1 MSCCTRATLPPARA
15 KASPSRA
22 SISGSQDGTG
32 AASALRRMQRT
43 VLRDSLS
50 ARLISGRVRPCAL
63 STRTLLRISV
73 GMMLGMAL
81 DVVAKSLEAV
91 LHTSDGPSTA
101 ASGNGQIRGSR
112 LLTRAMITLTR

>member
-1 MSCCTRATLPPARA
+1 
-15 KASPSRA
+15 
-22 SISGSQDGTG
+22 
-32 AASALRRMQRT
+32 
-43 VLRDSLS
+43 
-50 ARLISGRVRPCAL
+50 
-63 STRTLLRISV
+63 
-73 GMMLGMAL
+73 MMLGMAL